1 MQWGVNHLG
10 HFYLT
15 FLLWSKI
22 KKSENFRVVN
32 VSSLAHKRTMGEKGN
47 ALPYFDDLN
56 W

>member
-15 FLLWSKI
+15 FLLWNKV
-22 KKSENFRVVN
+22 KKAEKFRVVN
-32 VSSLAHKRTMGEKGN
+32 VSSIAHLRVLGFKGSTPPN
-47 ALPYFDDLN
+47 FDNYN